1 MNTDEQKAPIVW
13 VDPWG
18 KRGVEASASSMD
30 DLPIV
35 FEYIGGSS
43 LSSSYATYWIEFSEK
58 GQTWTLWQD
67 LPGSH
72 DWSDDGGDG
81 EENDEEAEVTEVFAS
96 AGCSGAGLDEKSASI
111 LLLRELWREHQKT
124 GYDHPNGLDTLAEG
138 GILSLEEVAALIKE
152 VFS

>member
-1 MNTDEQKAPIVW
+1 MNTDEQTAATVW
-13 VDPWG
+13 VDAWG
-18 KRGVEASASSMD
+18 KKGREASASSMD
-30 DLPIV
+30 GLPIV

-43 LSSSYATYWIEFSEK
+43 LSSSCATYWIEFSEK

-67 LPGSH
+67 IPGSH
-72 DWSDDGGDG
+72 DWSDDGED
-81 EENDEEAEVTEVFAS
+81 DEEAEVTEVFAS